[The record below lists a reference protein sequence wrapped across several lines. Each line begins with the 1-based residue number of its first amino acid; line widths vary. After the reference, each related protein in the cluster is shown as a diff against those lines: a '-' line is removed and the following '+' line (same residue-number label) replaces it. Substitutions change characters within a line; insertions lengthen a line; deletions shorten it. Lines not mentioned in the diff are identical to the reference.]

1 MRNLLVVGLLI
12 VTLIIGILM
21 IQNMRSESID
31 GTKKIESIDRAKEA
45 KDAAE
50 KAGQRIREAAQQSG
64 GTLPGKE

>member
-50 KAGQRIREAAQQSG
+50 KAGQRIREAAQQSSDV
-64 GTLPGKE
+64 LPGTE